1 MNGLQR
7 MDGLQIP
14 DNAPH
19 VPPQIGTVVIGGGIV
34 GLCLARILAREGCDV
49 AVVDSGR
56 DAGSSANAGSLH
68 VQMQSRFI
76 RMYPDQVPAL
86 ERALPLYVAAGGIW
100 RELAAELAAERGAD
114 IEFKESGG
122 LMIAETPEQY
132 AFLEKKCARE
142 KSLGLDVAMIDRAE
156 LRRVAPYLGDAAY
169 GAEFCAHEGKL
180 NPLLANAAIMASAQ
194 DAGAVVLTDTQVTG
208 LALEGGGYRIETC
221 RGAMRA
227 GRIILS
233 AGAGTGALAERLG
246 VSVPTTGE
254 PLHMNITEAAQPIIG
269 HLVQHAERMIT
280 LKQLA
285 SGHVVIGGGW
295 PARSSP
301 GGGIAT
307 VERESVLGN
316 LSLALHMVPALRALR
331 IIRTWAGINTTT
343 DGQCVIGAAGP
354 PGLFIAV
361 PGDAGYTL
369 GPLVAR
375 LAAAQVLGREPEFDT
390 APFTPARF
398 TGKSPSLLSAR
409 A

>member
-1 MNGLQR
+1 MDPIQLQGDASR
-7 MDGLQIP
+7 T
-14 DNAPH
+14 A
-19 VPPQIGTVVIGGGIV
+19 PQIGTVIIGGGIV
-34 GLCLARILAREGCDV
+34 GLCLARLLAREGCDV

-86 ERALPLYVAAGGIW
+86 ERALPLYVAAGGLW

-122 LMIAETPEQY
+122 LMIAETPDQY
-132 AFLEKKCARE
+132 AFLATKCARE
-142 KSLGLDVAMIDRAE
+142 KALGLDVSMIDRAE

-180 NPLLANAAIMASAQ
+180 NPLFANAAITASAQ
-194 DAGAVVLTDTQVTG
+194 DAGAVILTDTQVTG
-208 LALEGGGYRIETC
+208 IVPEGSGYRIDTC

-233 AGAGTGALAERLG
+233 AGAGTVALAAHLG
-246 VSVPTTGE
+246 VTVPTTAE
-254 PLHMNITEAAQPIIG
+254 PLHMNVTEAAQPIIG

-301 GGGIAT
+301 SGGIAT

-316 LSLALHMVPALRALR
+316 LSLALHIVPRLRDLR

-375 LAAAQVLGREPEFDT
+375 LAAAVVLGREPEFDV

-398 TGKSPSLLSAR
+398 AANAGGLLA
-409 A
+409 AGA